1 MTFYLIGFAVLL
13 ILAELRYKN
22 MLIYLEFLK
31 SRLGKGFYVMLVGL
45 IIFDETRKADL
56 ILGIGLVLVGIFNLI
71 VGCMRDKMEDEGQY
85 YHS

>member
-13 ILAELRYKN
+13 IMAELRYKK

-56 ILGIGLVLVGIFNLI
+56 ILGIGLVLVGILNLI
-71 VGCMRDKMEDEGQY
+71 VGCMRDKMEDE
-85 YHS
+85 S